1 MKHSFLLSALLC
13 SATFLAAN
21 EPRDVWKADE
31 YHQNSS
37 SQKNAASDLI
47 KYVVVKPDG
56 KILDVGCGDGKITAE
71 LAALAPQGSLVGVD
85 ISPSMIAFATETFP
99 AERFPNLR
107 FVLKDAQKL
116 DYNQEF
122 DVVFSFTT
130 QQWVQ
135 DHAAFLKGAHESL
148 KPAGTLAVTMPTGL
162 PSALERAVNEI
173 ISAPEW
179 ASYFTSFQTGWNFV
193 SAKEYSALLSEHHFS
208 TVRLSLV
215 PQLDI
220 FPSRAVFEK
229 FISQWFPYLRPLPDE
244 LKKSFMTQ
252 VLDRYLALESPFPNG
267 EVHFKIQRLEVVA
280 LKK

>member
-1 MKHSFLLSALLC
+1 MKHSLLLSALLC
-13 SATFLAAN
+13 SAAFLAASQ
-21 EPRDVWKADE
+21 PRDVWKAEE

-99 AERFPNLR
+99 SGRFPNLR

-116 DYNQEF
+116 DYDQEF
-122 DVVFSFTT
+122 DLVFSFTT
-130 QQWVQ
+130 QQWIQ
-135 DHAAFLKGAHESL
+135 DHAAFLKGAYKSL
-148 KPAGTLAVTMPTGL
+148 KPTGTLAVTMPTGL
-162 PSALERAVNEI
+162 PFALEKAVGEI
-173 ISAPEW
+173 IASPEW
-179 ASYFTSFQTGWNFV
+179 ASYFTSFNNGWNFV
-193 SAKEYSALLSEHHFS
+193 SAKEYSALLSEQNFS
-208 TVRLSLV
+208 TVRLCLV

-267 EVHFKIQRLEVVA
+267 EVHFKIQRLEVIA